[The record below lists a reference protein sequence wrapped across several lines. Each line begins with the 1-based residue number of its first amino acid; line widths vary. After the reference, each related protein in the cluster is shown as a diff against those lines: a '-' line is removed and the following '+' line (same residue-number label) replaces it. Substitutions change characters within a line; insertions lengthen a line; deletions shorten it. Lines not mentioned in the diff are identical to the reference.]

1 MEENKITNEEIIVTE
16 EEKVVEVPKAEEP
29 AVEETSTEETAAEE
43 TTAEETT
50 AEETTA
56 EETTAEEPQSEG
68 AAEEPASEEE
78 PLTDDDLKKFADD
91 MVSKIKELVA
101 EGNVSRIRIRKG
113 DNIILNLPLSVGL
126 IGTAL
131 GLVAAPWAVILGTI
145 STIGFKCTVEV
156 EKKDGTV
163 TIIHGK
169 ES

>member
-29 AVEETSTEETAAEE
+29 AVEETSTEETA
-43 TTAEETT
+43 

-113 DNIILNLPLSVGL
+113 DTIILNLPLFVGL

>member
-1 MEENKITNEEIIVTE
+1 MEENKINNEEIIVTE
-16 EEKVVEVPKAEEP
+16 EEKVVEAPKAEEP
-29 AVEETSTEETAAEE
+29 VVEEPAAEE
-43 TTAEETT
+43 TTTDAS
-50 AEETTA
+50 A
-56 EETTAEEPQSEG
+56 AEEPQAEG
-68 AAEEPASEEE
+68 AAEESAAEEPASEEE

-113 DNIILNLPLSVGL
+113 DTIILNLPLSVGL

>member
-1 MEENKITNEEIIVTE
+1 MEENKINNEEIIVTE
-16 EEKVVEVPKAEEP
+16 EEKVVEAPKAEEP
-29 AVEETSTEETAAEE
+29 AAEVPQAEGAAEE
-43 TTAEETT
+43 
-50 AEETTA
+50 
-56 EETTAEEPQSEG
+56 S

-113 DNIILNLPLSVGL
+113 DTIILNLPLSVGL

>member
-1 MEENKITNEEIIVTE
+1 MGENKITNEEIIVTE

-29 AVEETSTEETAAEE
+29 AVEETSTEETA
-43 TTAEETT
+43 

-113 DNIILNLPLSVGL
+113 DTIILNLPLSVGL
-126 IGTAL
+126 IGTVL

>member
-1 MEENKITNEEIIVTE
+1 MEENKINNEEIIVTE
-16 EEKVVEVPKAEEP
+16 EEKVVEAPKAEEPAAEEP
-29 AVEETSTEETAAEE
+29 AVEETTTDAPAAEV
-43 TTAEETT
+43 
-50 AEETTA
+50 
-56 EETTAEEPQSEG
+56 PQAEG
-68 AAEEPASEEE
+68 AAEEPAADEPASEEE

-113 DNIILNLPLSVGL
+113 DTIILNLPLSVGL

>member
-16 EEKVVEVPKAEEP
+16 EEKVVEVPKAE
-29 AVEETSTEETAAEE
+29 ST
-43 TTAEETT
+43 
-50 AEETTA
+50 EETTA

-113 DNIILNLPLSVGL
+113 DTIILNLPLFVGL

>member
-1 MEENKITNEEIIVTE
+1 MEENKINNEEIIVTE
-16 EEKVVEVPKAEEP
+16 EEKVVEAPKAEEPAAEEP
-29 AVEETSTEETAAEE
+29 AVEETTTDAPAAEVPQAEGAAEE
-43 TTAEETT
+43 
-50 AEETTA
+50 
-56 EETTAEEPQSEG
+56 S

>member
-1 MEENKITNEEIIVTE
+1 MEENKINNEEIIVTE
-16 EEKVVEVPKAEEP
+16 EEKVVEAPKAEEPAAEEP
-29 AVEETSTEETAAEE
+29 AVEET
-43 TTAEETT
+43 TTDAP
-50 AEETTA
+50 A
-56 EETTAEEPQSEG
+56 AEEPQAEG
-68 AAEEPASEEE
+68 AAEEPAAEEPASEEE

-113 DNIILNLPLSVGL
+113 DTIILNLPLSVGL
-126 IGTAL
+126 IGIAL